1 MAKKNKDQKEN
12 SDLELQTIIGN
23 QITNGLG
30 YLGGQLSDQRRKSLE
45 YYLGDKLGTEIDG
58 RSQVVSTDVSD
69 TIESLLPNLLRVF
82 TASDNVVRC
91 EPMTAEDVPMAD
103 QATAY
108 LNHVFYKENNGFQLL
123 YNFFKD
129 ALIEKNGFL
138 KIYWDDS
145 EKVDY
150 ETYENLSPVEK
161 EALQDSKDEIE
172 IVDEEVFE
180 DEDAKEQFEATLA
193 QYEAQGM
200 DVSQIQVPNFNL
212 YNCKIKRIKKTGKV
226 KIESV
231 PPEEFLIERNAK
243 TIDDADFVAHKVLMT
258 RSDLV
263 SMGYSQDE
271 VDELPKS
278 DLDIYNNE
286 EIVRMRDIDEY
297 NVSTPT
303 DSSTEKVLIYECYIK
318 YDYDGDGIAELRKVV
333 AAGSDGSHILSN
345 MPCDNIPFV
354 TVTPIPM
361 PHRFYGRSIS
371 ELVEDVQLMKSTVM
385 RQLLDNM
392 YLTNNNRVAIM
403 DGMVNMDDLL
413 TTRPGGIV
421 RTKQPPNQVLQP
433 LQAQPI
439 SQQAFP
445 LLSYLDSVRE
455 GRTGVS
461 KEAQGLS
468 PDTLNAKTATG
479 VNALMTQTQMR
490 SELIA
495 RVFAET
501 GVKEL
506 FKKIFELMVK
516 YQDKEKIIMMSNQYI
531 PVRPTEWRDRFN
543 ISIVVGLGTGSKE
556 QQTIM
561 LNSILER
568 QIQAFQL
575 QGGRELPMVSLKNMY
590 NTLTKMVENAGL
602 KNVDTYFVNPD
613 VGKKM
618 MPPPQPPPPSPIE
631 KIEFTRIDAENKRKM
646 ADIEIKYKE
655 LEQDNKKLML
665 DFESKMKEMSL
676 KYNTQLDSAKIKAD
690 AEMEK
695 MVFSEQSK
703 ILDQAQKS
711 TNMFQQQVKG
721 LNGNAR
727 PDEQVGGSEPIQRSE
742 TNTGE

>member
-1 MAKKNKDQKEN
+1 MAKKNKEISN
-12 SDLELQTIIGN
+12 IELQSLLSN
-23 QITNGLG
+23 QIQNALG
-30 YLGGQLSDQRRKSLE
+30 YLGGQLSDSRTKSLE

-82 TASDNVVRC
+82 TASDKVVHC
-91 EPMTAEDVPMAD
+91 EPMTAEDVPMAA

-108 LNHVFYKENNGFQLL
+108 LNHVFYKENDGFQLL

-150 ETYENLSPVEK
+150 ETYENLSIVEK
-161 EALQDSKDEIE
+161 EALQDTKDEIE
-172 IVDEEVFE
+172 TVEEEVFE
-180 DEDAKEQFEATLA
+180 DESAKEKFEQVLK
-193 QYEAQGM
+193 QYEMQGV
-200 DVSQIQVPNFNL
+200 DISQVQVPNFNL

-226 KIESV
+226 KIESI
-231 PPEEFLIERNAK
+231 PPEEFLIDRSAK
-243 TIDDADFVAHKVLMT
+243 TIEDADFVSHKVLMT

-263 SMGYSQDE
+263 AMGYPQEE

-278 DLDIYNNE
+278 DLDIYNDE
-286 EIVRMRDIDEY
+286 ENVRLSDVDDY
-297 NVSTPT
+297 NISSAT
-303 DSSTEKVLIYECYIK
+303 DTSTEKVLVYESYVK
-318 YDYDGDGIAELRKVV
+318 YDYDQDGIAELRKIVS
-333 AAGSDGSHILSN
+333 AGADGHHILSN
-345 MPCDNIPFV
+345 MPCDSVPFV
-354 TVTPIPM
+354 TITPIPM

-392 YLTNNNRVAIM
+392 YLTNNNRVAVM

-421 RTKQPPNQVLQP
+421 RTKQPPNQVMQP

-479 VNALMTQTQMR
+479 VNALMQQTQMR

-501 GVKEL
+501 GVKDL

-531 PVRPTEWRDRFN
+531 PVRPTEWKDRFN

-568 QIQAFQL
+568 QLQAFQI
-575 QGGRELPMVSLKNMY
+575 QGGKEMPMVNLKNMY

-602 KNVDTYFVNPD
+602 KNVETYFVDPD
-613 VGKKM
+613 VGKQM
-618 MPPPQPPPPSPIE
+618 MPPPQPPPLTPIE
-631 KIEFTRIDAENKRKM
+631 KIEFTRIDAENKRKL
-646 ADIEIKYKE
+646 ADLE
-655 LEQDNKKLML
+655 LQAQELQQKTQEMQL
-665 DFESKMKEMSL
+665 DFEAKIKEMAL
-676 KYNTQLDSAKIKAD
+676 KYNTQLDTAKIKAD
-690 AEMEK
+690 ADLDK
-695 MVFSEQSK
+695 MMVAGDNK
-703 ILDQAQKS
+703 ILEEAAKS
-711 TNMFQQQVKG
+711 TNMFGKKLQG
-721 LNGNAR
+721 INESER
-727 PDEQVGGSEPIQRSE
+727 PGGQVGGNQPIQRSQADIRE
-742 TNTGE
+742 

>member
-1 MAKKNKDQKEN
+1 MAKKNKEISN
-12 SDLELQTIIGN
+12 IELQSLLSN
-23 QITNGLG
+23 QIQNALG
-30 YLGGQLSDQRRKSLE
+30 YLGGQLSDSRTKSLE

-82 TASDNVVRC
+82 TASDKVVHC
-91 EPMTAEDVPMAD
+91 EPMTAEDVPMAA

-108 LNHVFYKENNGFQLL
+108 LNHVFYKENDGFQLL

-150 ETYENLSPVEK
+150 ETYENLSIVEK
-161 EALQDSKDEIE
+161 EALQDTKDEIE
-172 IVDEEVFE
+172 TVEEEVFE
-180 DEDAKEQFEATLA
+180 DESAKEKFEEVLK
-193 QYEAQGM
+193 QYEMQGV
-200 DVSQIQVPNFNL
+200 DISQVQVPNFNL

-226 KIESV
+226 KIESI
-231 PPEEFLIERNAK
+231 PPEEFLIDRSAK
-243 TIDDADFVAHKVLMT
+243 TIEDADFVFHKVLMT

-263 SMGYSQDE
+263 AMGYPQDE

-278 DLDIYNNE
+278 DLDIYNDE
-286 EIVRMRDIDEY
+286 ENVRLSDVDYY
-297 NVSTPT
+297 NISSAT
-303 DSSTEKVLIYECYIK
+303 DTSTEKVLVYESYVK
-318 YDYDGDGIAELRKVV
+318 YDYDQDGIAELRKIVS
-333 AAGSDGSHILSN
+333 AGADGHHILSN
-345 MPCDNIPFV
+345 MPCDSVPFV
-354 TVTPIPM
+354 TITPIPM

-392 YLTNNNRVAIM
+392 YLTNNNRVAVM
-403 DGMVNMDDLL
+403 DGMVNIDDLL

-421 RTKQPPNQVLQP
+421 RTKQPPNQLMQP

-479 VNALMTQTQMR
+479 VNALMQQTQMR

-501 GVKEL
+501 GVKDL

-531 PVRPTEWRDRFN
+531 PVRPTEWKDRFN
-543 ISIVVGLGTGSKE
+543 ISIVVGIGTGSKE

-568 QIQAFQL
+568 QLQAFQI
-575 QGGRELPMVSLKNMY
+575 QGGKEMPMVNLKNMY

-602 KNVDTYFVNPD
+602 KNVETYFVDPD
-613 VGKKM
+613 VGKQM
-618 MPPPQPPPPSPIE
+618 MPPPQPPPLTPIE
-631 KIEFTRIDAENKRKM
+631 KIEFTRIDAENKRKL
-646 ADIEIKYKE
+646 ADLE
-655 LEQDNKKLML
+655 LQAQELQQKTQEMQL
-665 DFESKMKEMSL
+665 DFEAKIKEMAL
-676 KYNTQLDSAKIKAD
+676 KYNTQLDTAKIKAD
-690 AEMEK
+690 ADLDK
-695 MVFSEQSK
+695 MMVAGDNK
-703 ILDQAQKS
+703 ILEEAAKS
-711 TNMFQQQVKG
+711 TNMFGKQLQGINESERPGGQVC
-721 LNGNAR
+721 GN
-727 PDEQVGGSEPIQRSE
+727 QPIQRSQADIRE
-742 TNTGE
+742 

>member
-1 MAKKNKDQKEN
+1 MAKKNKELSN
-12 SDLELQTIIGN
+12 IELQSLLSN
-23 QITNGLG
+23 QIQNALG
-30 YLGGQLSDQRRKSLE
+30 YLGGELSDSRTKSLE
-45 YYLGDKLGTEIDG
+45 YYLGDRLGTEIDG
-58 RSQVVSTDVSD
+58 RSQVVSTDVAD

-82 TASDNVVRC
+82 TASDKVVSC
-91 EPMTAEDVPMAD
+91 EPMTAEDIPMAE

-108 LNHVFYKENNGFQLL
+108 LNHVFYKENDGFQLL

-150 ETYENLSPVEK
+150 ETYENLSIVEK
-161 EALQDSKDEIE
+161 EALQDTKDEIE
-172 IVDEEVFE
+172 IVEEEVFE
-180 DEDAKEQFEATLA
+180 DESAKEEFEKVLE
-193 QYEAQGM
+193 QYQAQGV
-200 DVSQIQVPNFNL
+200 DTSQVQVPNFDL
-212 YNCKIKRIKKTGKV
+212 YNCKIKRIKKTGRV
-226 KIESV
+226 KIESI
-231 PPEEFLIERNAK
+231 PPEEFLIDRSAK
-243 TIDDADFVAHKVLMT
+243 TIEDADFVSHKVLMT

-263 SMGYSQDE
+263 AMGYPQDE
-271 VDELPKS
+271 IDELPKS
-278 DLDIYNNE
+278 DLDIYNDEQN
-286 EIVRMRDIDEY
+286 VRLTDVDDY
-297 NVSTPT
+297 NISSAT
-303 DSSTEKVLIYECYIK
+303 DTSTEKVLVYESYVK
-318 YDYDGDGIAELRKVV
+318 YDYDEDGIAELRKIVS
-333 AAGSDGSHILSN
+333 AGTDGYHILSN
-345 MPCDNIPFV
+345 MPCDSVPFV
-354 TVTPIPM
+354 TITPIPM
-361 PHRFYGRSIS
+361 PHRFYGRSIA

-392 YLTNNNRVAIM
+392 YLTNNNRVAVM

-421 RTKQPPNQVLQP
+421 RTKQPPNQVMQP

-479 VNALMTQTQMR
+479 VNALMQQTQMR

-501 GVKEL
+501 GVKSL

-516 YQDKEKIIMMSNQYI
+516 YQDKEKIIMMSNQYV
-531 PVRPTEWRDRFN
+531 PVRPTEWKDRFN

-568 QIQAFQL
+568 QLQAFQI
-575 QGGRELPMVSLKNMY
+575 QGGKEMPMVNLKNMY

-602 KNVDTYFVNPD
+602 KNVETYFVDPD
-613 VGKKM
+613 VGKQM
-618 MPPPQPPPPSPIE
+618 MPPPQPPPLTPIE
-631 KIEFTRIDAENKRKM
+631 KIEFTRIDAENKRKL
-646 ADIEIKYKE
+646 ADLE
-655 LEQDNKKLML
+655 LQAQELQQKTQEMQL
-665 DFESKMKEMSL
+665 DFEAKIKEMAL
-676 KYNTQLDSAKIKAD
+676 KYNTQLDTAKIKAD
-690 AEMEK
+690 ADLDK
-695 MVFSEQSK
+695 MMVAGDNK
-703 ILDQAQKS
+703 ILEEAAKS
-711 TNMFQQQVKG
+711 TNMFGKQLQG
-721 LNGNAR
+721 INGSER
-727 PDEQVGGSEPIQRSE
+727 PGGQVGGDQPIQRSQADIRE
-742 TNTGE
+742 

>member
-1 MAKKNKDQKEN
+1 MAKKDKEISN
-12 SDLELQTIIGN
+12 IELRSLLSN
-23 QITNGLG
+23 QIQNALG
-30 YLGGQLSDQRRKSLE
+30 YLGGQLSDSRTKSLE

-58 RSQVVSTDVSD
+58 RSQVVSTDVAD

-82 TASDNVVRC
+82 TASDKVVHC
-91 EPMTAEDVPMAD
+91 EPMTAEDVPMAA

-108 LNHVFYKENNGFQLL
+108 LNHVFYKENDGFQLL

-150 ETYENLSPVEK
+150 ETYENLSIVEK
-161 EALQDSKDEIE
+161 EALQDTKDEIE
-172 IVDEEVFE
+172 TVEEEVFE
-180 DEDAKEQFEATLA
+180 DESAKEKFEEVLK
-193 QYEAQGM
+193 QYEMQGV
-200 DVSQIQVPNFNL
+200 DISQVQVPDFNL
-212 YNCKIKRIKKTGKV
+212 YNCKIKRIKKTGRV
-226 KIESV
+226 KIESI
-231 PPEEFLIERNAK
+231 PPEEFLIDRSAK
-243 TIDDADFVAHKVLMT
+243 TIEDADFVSHKVLMT

-263 SMGYSQDE
+263 AMGYPQDE
-271 VDELPKS
+271 IDELPKS
-278 DLDIYNNE
+278 DLDIYNDEQN
-286 EIVRMRDIDEY
+286 VRLTDVDDY
-297 NVSTPT
+297 NISSAT
-303 DSSTEKVLIYECYIK
+303 DTTTEKVLVYESYVK
-318 YDYDGDGIAELRKVV
+318 YDYDEDGIAELRKIVS
-333 AAGSDGSHILSN
+333 AGSDGNHILSN
-345 MPCDNIPFV
+345 MPCDSVPFV
-354 TVTPIPM
+354 TITPIPM
-361 PHRFYGRSIS
+361 PHRFYGRSIA

-392 YLTNNNRVAIM
+392 YLTNNNRVAVM

-421 RTKQPPNQVLQP
+421 RTKQPPNQVMQP

-479 VNALMTQTQMR
+479 VNALMQQTQMR

-501 GVKEL
+501 GVKSL

-516 YQDKEKIIMMSNQYI
+516 YQDKEKIIMMSNQYV
-531 PVRPTEWRDRFN
+531 PVRPTEWKDRFN

-568 QIQAFQL
+568 QLQAFQI
-575 QGGRELPMVSLKNMY
+575 QGGKEMPMVNLKNMY

-602 KNVDTYFVNPD
+602 KNVETYFVDPD
-613 VGKKM
+613 VGKQM
-618 MPPPQPPPPSPIE
+618 MPPPQPPPLTPIE
-631 KIEFTRIDAENKRKM
+631 KIEFTRIDAENKRKL
-646 ADIEIKYKE
+646 ADLE
-655 LEQDNKKLML
+655 LQAQELQQKTQEMQL
-665 DFESKMKEMSL
+665 DFEAKIKEMAL
-676 KYNTQLDSAKIKAD
+676 KYNTQLDTAKIKAD
-690 AEMEK
+690 ADLDK
-695 MVFSEQSK
+695 MMVAGDNK
-703 ILDQAQKS
+703 ILEEAAKS
-711 TNMFQQQVKG
+711 TNMFGKQLQG
-721 LNGNAR
+721 INESER
-727 PDEQVGGSEPIQRSE
+727 PGGQVGGNQPIQRSQADI
-742 TNTGE
+742 GE